1 MPQQTLQLPVGGM
14 TCANCAMNI
23 ERGVKKLDGVAEAS
37 VNFAAELAT
46 VSYNPA
52 ELSSS
57 DIIERIR
64 SSGFSVATQK
74 AEFDID
80 GMTCANC
87 AMNIERALNKK
98 TGGVLE
104 AAVNFASERAFVEYL
119 PGEVTT
125 EQIIAA
131 IEKTGFKATT
141 PDGDAEATDHEQAA
155 REREIRSQKL
165 KFFVGVLF
173 ATPLFVFSMARD
185 FNLIGAWS
193 HALWVNWLFCALATP
208 VQFYTGAD
216 FYRGAYK
223 SLRNLTANMDV
234 LVVMGSTV
242 AYLYSLAVLLLPDI
256 GDHVYF
262 ETSAV
267 IITLIKM
274 GKMLESVNKGKTG
287 AAIRKL
293 MDLSPKTAIVIRD
306 GKEIEIPLAQVQT
319 DDHVVVRPGQ
329 NVPVDGEILE
339 GQSAVDESM
348 LTGEPLPVD
357 KGPGDKVTGGTL
369 NRFGQ
374 FTFVATRVG
383 KETALAQIIRLVQ
396 EAQGSKAPI
405 QALADRVAAVFVP
418 VVIALAFITFGIW
431 WLIGGDSVDAMV
443 RLVAVLV
450 IACPCAL
457 GLATPTAIMAGT
469 GKAAQQG
476 ILYKNSEA
484 LQNAAALDTVV
495 LDKTGTLTRGK
506 PQVTDLVVLSDR
518 LESSSELLRIA
529 ASIEQASEH
538 PVGRAIV
545 RAAEE
550 AGLELAKTRNFQA
563 NGGFGVQAE
572 LDGQTWRVGKPGWF
586 EQLGWQDET
595 LKRHVTKLQQQGRTA
610 MAVYAEQIPM
620 GIIAVADKLKPDSA
634 EAVAQMRA
642 MGLSVAMLTGDNAQA
657 AQAIAAQAGIDQVIA
672 EVRPEDK
679 SAEVKSLQQSQQH
692 VAMVGDG
699 INDAPA
705 LAQADVGLAIGS
717 GTDVAIET
725 AEVILSSGSL
735 LGVARAI
742 HISRQT
748 MRTIRQN
755 LFWAFGYNI
764 ILIPLAAGVLN
775 PFDQLPMMLRQLHPI
790 LAALAMSLSS
800 VSVVTNSLRLAR
812 SPNGRLEDLSNR

>member
-1 MPQQTLQLPVGGM
+1 
-14 TCANCAMNI
+14 
-23 ERGVKKLDGVAEAS
+23 
-37 VNFAAELAT
+37 
-46 VSYNPA
+46 
-52 ELSSS
+52 
-57 DIIERIR
+57 
-64 SSGFSVATQK
+64 
-74 AEFDID
+74 
-80 GMTCANC
+80 
-87 AMNIERALNKK
+87 
-98 TGGVLE
+98 
-104 AAVNFASERAFVEYL
+104 
-119 PGEVTT
+119 
-125 EQIIAA
+125 
-131 IEKTGFKATT
+131 
-141 PDGDAEATDHEQAA
+141 
-155 REREIRSQKL
+155 
-165 KFFVGVLF
+165 
-173 ATPLFVFSMARD
+173 
-185 FNLIGAWS
+185 
-193 HALWVNWLFCALATP
+193 
-208 VQFYTGAD
+208 
-216 FYRGAYK
+216 
-223 SLRNLTANMDV
+223 
-234 LVVMGSTV
+234 
-242 AYLYSLAVLLLPDI
+242 
-256 GDHVYF
+256 
-262 ETSAV
+262 
-267 IITLIKM
+267 
-274 GKMLESVNKGKTG
+274 
-287 AAIRKL
+287 
-293 MDLSPKTAIVIRD
+293 
-306 GKEIEIPLAQVQT
+306 
-319 DDHVVVRPGQ
+319 
-329 NVPVDGEILE
+329 
-339 GQSAVDESM
+339 
-348 LTGEPLPVD
+348 
-357 KGPGDKVTGGTL
+357 
-369 NRFGQ
+369 
-374 FTFVATRVG
+374 
-383 KETALAQIIRLVQ
+383 
-396 EAQGSKAPI
+396 
-405 QALADRVAAVFVP
+405 
-418 VVIALAFITFGIW
+418 
-431 WLIGGDSVDAMV
+431 MV

-495 LDKTGTLTRGK
+495 LDKTGTLTQGK
-506 PQVTDLVVLSDR
+506 PQVTDFVVLSDQ
-518 LESSSELLRIA
+518 LKSSSELLRIA

-550 AGLELAKTRNFQA
+550 EGMELAKTRNFQA

-595 LKRHVTKLQQQGRTA
+595 LKQHVTRLQQQGRTA
-610 MAVYAEQIPM
+610 MAVYAEQTPM
-620 GIIAVADKLKPDSA
+620 GIIAVADNLKPDSA
-634 EAVAQMRA
+634 EAVAQMHA
-642 MGLSVAMLTGDNAQA
+642 MGLSVAMLTGDNARA
-657 AQAIAAQAGIDQVIA
+657 AQAIAAQAGIDRVIA

-735 LGVARAI
+735 LGVVRAI

-755 LFWAFGYNI
+755 LFWAFAYNI

>member
-1 MPQQTLQLPVGGM
+1 MSQQTLQLPVGGM

-64 SSGFSVATQK
+64 SSGFSVPTQK
-74 AEFDID
+74 VEFDID
-80 GMTCANC
+80 GMSCANC
-87 AMNIERALNKK
+87 AMNIERRLNKK
-98 TGGVLE
+98 TDGVLK
-104 AAVNFASERAFVEYL
+104 AAVNFASERAQVEYL

-131 IEKTGFKATT
+131 IEKAGFKATT
-141 PDGDAEATDHEQAA
+141 LDGDAEVTDHEQAA
-155 REREIRSQKL
+155 HEREIRSQKL

-234 LVVMGSTV
+234 LVAMGSTV

-274 GKMLESVNKGKTG
+274 GKMFESVNKGKTG

-306 GKEIEIPLAQVQT
+306 GKEIEIPLAQVDT
-319 DDHVVVRPGQ
+319 GDHVVVRPGQ
-329 NVPVDGEILE
+329 NVPVDGEILK

-357 KGPGDKVTGGTL
+357 KGPGDNVTGGTL

-418 VVIALAFITFGIW
+418 VVIALAVITFGIW

-495 LDKTGTLTRGK
+495 LDKTGTLTQGK
-506 PQVTDLVVLSDR
+506 PQVTDFVVLSDQ
-518 LESSSELLRIA
+518 LKSSSELLRIA

-545 RAAEE
+545 RTAEE
-550 AGLELAKTRNFQA
+550 EGLELAKTRNFQA

-595 LKRHVTKLQQQGRTA
+595 LKQHVTRLQQQGRTA
-610 MAVYAEQIPM
+610 MAVYAEQTPM
-620 GIIAVADKLKPDSA
+620 GIIAVADNLKPDSA
-634 EAVAQMRA
+634 EAVAQMHA
-642 MGLSVAMLTGDNAQA
+642 MGLSVAMLTGDNARA

-735 LGVARAI
+735 LGVSRAI

>member
-23 ERGVKKLDGVAEAS
+23 ERGVIKLDSVTEAN
-37 VNFAAELAT
+37 VNFAAETAT
-46 VSYNPA
+46 VSYDPA
-52 ELSSS
+52 RLSVS

-64 SSGFSVATQK
+64 SSGFSVSTQK
-74 AEFDID
+74 TEFDIQ

-87 AMNIERALNKK
+87 AMNIERRLNKI
-98 TGGVLE
+98 TGGVLK
-104 AAVNFASERAFVEYL
+104 AAVNFASERALVEYL
-119 PGEVTT
+119 PTAVTT

-131 IEKTGFKATT
+131 VEKAGFNAAIL
-141 PDGDAEATDHEQAA
+141 DGDAESADHEQAA
-155 REREIRSQKL
+155 RQREIRSQKR
-165 KFFVGVLF
+165 KFMVGVLF
-173 ATPLFVFSMARD
+173 ATPLFVLSMARD

-193 HALWVNWLFCALATP
+193 HAPWVNGLFWALATP

-234 LVVMGSTV
+234 LVAMGSSV
-242 AYLYSLAVLLLPDI
+242 AYLYSLAVLMLPEA

-293 MDLSPKTAIVIRD
+293 MDLSPKTAIVVRD
-306 GKEIEIPLAQVQT
+306 GKETEIPLARVRT
-319 DDHVVVRPGQ
+319 GDHVVVRPGQ
-329 NVPVDGEILE
+329 NVPVDGEIVD

-357 KGPGDKVTGGTL
+357 KGPGDTVTGGTL

-383 KETALAQIIRLVQ
+383 KETALAQIVRLVQ

-418 VVIALAFITFGIW
+418 LVIALAFITFGIW
-431 WLIGGDSVDAMV
+431 WLISGDSVDAMV

-476 ILYKNSEA
+476 ILFKNSEA
-484 LQNAAALDTVV
+484 LQSAAALDTVV

-506 PQVTDLVVLSDR
+506 PRVTDRVVLNDR
-518 LESSSELLRIA
+518 LASASELLRVA
-529 ASIEQASEH
+529 ASIEQPSEH

-550 AGLELAKTRNFQA
+550 EGLELSGTRNFQA
-563 NGGFGVQAE
+563 HGGLGVEAE
-572 LDGQTWRVGKPGWF
+572 LDGKTWRVGKPGWF

-595 LKRHVTKLQQQGRTA
+595 LRQHVSTLQQQGRTA
-610 MAVYAEQIPM
+610 MAVYARQTPV
-620 GIIAVADKLKPDSA
+620 GIIAVADNLKPDSA
-634 EAVAQMRA
+634 EAVARMQA
-642 MGLSVAMLTGDNAQA
+642 MGLSVAMLTGDNARA
-657 AQAIAAQAGIDQVIA
+657 AQAIAAQAGIDRVIA

-679 SAEVKSLQQSQQH
+679 SAQVKSLQQSQQR

-705 LAQADVGLAIGS
+705 LAQADVGMAIGS

-725 AEVILSSGSL
+725 AHVILSSGSL

-742 HISRQT
+742 RISRQT

-755 LFWAFGYNI
+755 LFWAFAYNI

-775 PFDQLPMMLRQLHPI
+775 PFDQLPAMLRQLHPI

-812 SPNGRLEDLSNR
+812 SSDGSLKGASNP

>member
-23 ERGVKKLDGVAEAS
+23 ERGVKKLDGVTDAS
-37 VNFAAELAT
+37 VNFAAETAT
-46 VSYNPA
+46 VSYDPTQ
-52 ELSSS
+52 LSSS
-57 DIIERIR
+57 EIIERIR
-64 SSGFSVATQK
+64 GSGFSVATRK
-74 AEFDID
+74 TEFDIG

-87 AMNIERALNKK
+87 AMNIERVLNKK
-98 TGGVLE
+98 TAGVLK
-104 AAVNFASERAFVEYL
+104 AAVNFASERALVEYL
-119 PGEVTT
+119 PAAVGTG
-125 EQIIAA
+125 QIISA
-131 IEKTGFKATT
+131 IEKAGFKAATAN
-141 PDGDAEATDHEQAA
+141 GDAHAADHEQAA
-155 REREIRSQKL
+155 RQREIRGQKR
-165 KFFVGVLF
+165 KFIVGLLF
-173 ATPLFVFSMARD
+173 ATPLFVLSMARD

-193 HALWVNWLFCALATP
+193 HAPWVNWLFWVLATP
-208 VQFYTGAD
+208 VQLYTGAD
-216 FYRGAYK
+216 FYRGAYQ
-223 SLRNLTANMDV
+223 SLRNFTANMDV
-234 LVVMGSTV
+234 LVAMGSSV
-242 AYLYSLAVLLLPDI
+242 AYLYSLAVLLLPEA

-293 MDLSPKTAIVIRD
+293 MDLSPKTAVVIRENR
-306 GKEIEIPLAQVQT
+306 EIEIPLAQVRT
-319 DDHVVVRPGQ
+319 GDHVVVRPGQ
-329 NVPVDGEILE
+329 NVPVDGKILE

-357 KGPGDKVTGGTL
+357 KGPGDAVTGGTL
-369 NRFGQ
+369 NRFGR
-374 FTFVATRVG
+374 FTFLATRVG

-405 QALADRVAAVFVP
+405 QALADRVAALFVP
-418 VVIALAFITFGIW
+418 VVIGLAFATFGIW
-431 WLIGGDSVDAMV
+431 WLVGGDSVAAMV

-476 ILYKNSEA
+476 ILFKSSEA

-495 LDKTGTLTRGK
+495 LDKTGTLTLGK
-506 PQVTDLVVLSDR
+506 PRVTDLVVLGGR

-529 ASIEQASEH
+529 ASIEKASEH

-545 RAAEE
+545 RAAEKE
-550 AGLELAKTRNFQA
+550 GLELTKTQDFKA
-563 NGGFGVQAE
+563 HGGLGVEAD

-586 EQLGWQDET
+586 EQLGWHDET
-595 LKRHVTKLQQQGRTA
+595 LKQHINKLQQQGRTA
-610 MAVYAEQIPM
+610 MAVYVRQTAM
-620 GIIAVADKLKPDSA
+620 GVIAVSDNLKPDSA
-634 EAVAQMRA
+634 EAVARMQA
-642 MGLSVAMLTGDNAQA
+642 MGLSVAMLTGDNARA
-657 AQAIAAQAGIDQVIA
+657 AQAIAAQAGIGQVMA

-679 SAEVKSLQQSQQH
+679 SAEVKALQQSRQR

-725 AEVILSSGSL
+725 AQVVLSSGTL
-735 LGVARAI
+735 LGVVRAI
-742 HISRQT
+742 RISRQT

-755 LFWAFGYNI
+755 LFWAFAYNI
-764 ILIPLAAGVLN
+764 VLIPLAAGVLS
-775 PFDQLPMMLRQLHPI
+775 PFHQLPEMLRQLHPI

-800 VSVVTNSLRLAR
+800 VSVVTNSLRLTR
-812 SPNGRLEDLSNR
+812 SSNGRKERSSR

>member
-1 MPQQTLQLPVGGM
+1 VDD
-14 TCANCAMNI
+14 
-23 ERGVKKLDGVAEAS
+23 EAE
-37 VNFAAELAT
+37 T
-46 VSYNPA
+46 
-52 ELSSS
+52 
-57 DIIERIR
+57 
-64 SSGFSVATQK
+64 
-74 AEFDID
+74 
-80 GMTCANC
+80 
-87 AMNIERALNKK
+87 
-98 TGGVLE
+98 
-104 AAVNFASERAFVEYL
+104 
-119 PGEVTT
+119 
-125 EQIIAA
+125 
-131 IEKTGFKATT
+131 
-141 PDGDAEATDHEQAA
+141 TDHEQAA
-155 REREIRSQKL
+155 RDREIRSQKL
-165 KFFVGVLF
+165 KFIVGVLF
-173 ATPLFVFSMARD
+173 TTPLFLFSMARD
-185 FNLIGAWS
+185 FSLIGAWS
-193 HALWVNWLFCALATP
+193 HALWVNWFFCALATP

-234 LVVMGSTV
+234 LVAMGSTV
-242 AYLYSLAVLLLPDI
+242 AYLYSLAVLLLPDV
-256 GDHVYF
+256 GGHVYF

-267 IITLIKM
+267 IITLIKL

-306 GKEIEIPLAQVQT
+306 GKETEIPLTQVHT
-319 DDHVVVRPGQ
+319 GDHLVVRPGQ
-329 NVPVDGEILE
+329 NIPVDGEILE

-357 KGPGDKVTGGTL
+357 KDPGDTVTGGTL

-405 QALADRVAAVFVP
+405 QALADQVAAVFVP
-418 VVIALAFITFGIW
+418 VVIVLAFVTFGIW
-431 WLIGGDSVDAMV
+431 WLIGGNSVDAMV

-469 GKAAQQG
+469 GKGAQQG
-476 ILYKNSEA
+476 ILFKNSEA
-484 LQNAAALDTVV
+484 LQTAAALDTVV
-495 LDKTGTLTRGK
+495 LDKTGTLTQGK
-506 PQVTDLVVLSDR
+506 PMVTDLVVLNKQLQTPAD
-518 LESSSELLRIA
+518 LLRSA

-550 AGLELAKTRNFQA
+550 EGLERFKTHRFQA
-563 NGGFGVQAE
+563 HGGLGVQAE
-572 LDGQTWRVGKPGWF
+572 IDGRTWRVGKPGWF
-586 EQLGWQDET
+586 EQLGWQDTE
-595 LKRHVTKLQQQGRTA
+595 LDRSVARLQRQGRTA
-610 MAVYAEQIPM
+610 MAVYAEQTPM
-620 GIIAVADKLKPDSA
+620 GIIAVSDKLKPDSA
-634 EAVAQMRA
+634 EAVAQMQA

-657 AQAIAAQAGIDQVIA
+657 ANAIAAQAGIDRVIA
-672 EVRPEDK
+672 EVLPEDK
-679 SAEVKSLQQSQQH
+679 SAEIRSLQQSQQR

-755 LFWAFGYNI
+755 LFWAFAYNI
-764 ILIPLAAGVLN
+764 VLIPLAAGVLN

-812 SPNGRLEDLSNR
+812 SSNVRIVDSSGR

>member
-23 ERGVKKLDGVAEAS
+23 ERGVVKLDGVTEAN
-37 VNFAAELAT
+37 VNFAAETAT
-46 VSYNPA
+46 VSYDPA
-52 ELSSS
+52 RLSVS

-64 SSGFSVATQK
+64 SSGFSVSTQK
-74 AEFDID
+74 TEFDIQ

-87 AMNIERALNKK
+87 AMNIERRLNKI
-98 TGGVLE
+98 TGGVLK
-104 AAVNFASERAFVEYL
+104 AAVNFASERALVEYL
-119 PGEVTT
+119 PTAVTT

-131 IEKTGFKATT
+131 VEKAGFNAAIL
-141 PDGDAEATDHEQAA
+141 DGDAESADHEQAA
-155 REREIRSQKL
+155 RQREIRSQKR
-165 KFFVGVLF
+165 KFMVGVLF
-173 ATPLFVFSMARD
+173 ATPLFVLSMARD

-193 HALWVNWLFCALATP
+193 HAPWVNGLFWALATP

-234 LVVMGSTV
+234 LVAMGSSV
-242 AYLYSLAVLLLPDI
+242 AYLYSLAVLMLPEA

-293 MDLSPKTAIVIRD
+293 MDLSPKTAIVVRD
-306 GKEIEIPLAQVQT
+306 GKETEIPLARVRT
-319 DDHVVVRPGQ
+319 GDHVVVRPGQ
-329 NVPVDGEILE
+329 NVPVDGEIVD

-357 KGPGDKVTGGTL
+357 KGPGDTVTGGTL

-383 KETALAQIIRLVQ
+383 KETALAQIVRLVQ

-418 VVIALAFITFGIW
+418 LVIALAFITFGIW
-431 WLIGGDSVDAMV
+431 WLISGDSVDAMV
-443 RLVAVLV
+443 RPVAVLV

-476 ILYKNSEA
+476 ILFKNSEA
-484 LQNAAALDTVV
+484 LQSAAALDTVV

-506 PQVTDLVVLSDR
+506 PRVTDRVVLNDR
-518 LESSSELLRIA
+518 LASASELLRVA
-529 ASIEQASEH
+529 ASIEQPSEH

-550 AGLELAKTRNFQA
+550 EGLELSGTRNFQA
-563 NGGFGVQAE
+563 HGGLGVEAE
-572 LDGQTWRVGKPGWF
+572 LDGKTWRVGKPGWF

-595 LKRHVTKLQQQGRTA
+595 LRQHVSALQQQGRTA
-610 MAVYAEQIPM
+610 MAVYARQTPV
-620 GIIAVADKLKPDSA
+620 GIIAVADNLKPDSA
-634 EAVAQMRA
+634 EAVARMQA
-642 MGLSVAMLTGDNAQA
+642 MGLSVAMLTGDNARA
-657 AQAIAAQAGIDQVIA
+657 AQAIAAQAGIDRVIA

-679 SAEVKSLQQSQQH
+679 SAQVKSLQQSQQR

-705 LAQADVGLAIGS
+705 LAQADVGMAIGS

-725 AEVILSSGSL
+725 AHVILSSGSL

-742 HISRQT
+742 RISRQT

-755 LFWAFGYNI
+755 LFWAFAYNI

-775 PFDQLPMMLRQLHPI
+775 PFDQLPAMLRQLHPI

-812 SPNGRLEDLSNR
+812 SSDGSLKGASNP